1 MTDIEFRFN
10 LLDPVD
16 YACRLL
22 RKGVMQGGAQLVVTG
37 NAATIDA
44 MDAALWRT
52 DPTDFVAHC
61 RADAAAEV
69 LQRSPVV
76 LAARADATLP
86 HHSVLVNLGTEVPAG
101 FERFERLI
109 ELVGEDEA
117 SRGAGRER
125 WRHYK
130 DRGYGIRHQDAYASA
145 SGAQG

>member
-10 LLDPVD
+10 LRDPVD

-37 NAATIDA
+37 STDTLAAV
-44 MDAALWRT
+44 DAALWQAE
-52 DPTDFVAHC
+52 PTDFVAHC
-61 RADAAAEV
+61 RADAPADV

-76 LAARADATLP
+76 LAEVPDAALP
-86 HHSVLVNLGTEVPAG
+86 HRAVLVNLGSEVPAG

-109 ELVGEDEA
+109 ELVAEDEA
-117 SRGAGRER
+117 ARGAGRAR

-130 DRGYGIRHQDAYASA
+130 DRGYGIRHQDAFAPA
-145 SGAQG
+145 GGRT